1 MLLQTMFSC
10 ESFFLQREPL
20 WSTADSEPQHVV
32 VRCLADGLGASGQNQ
47 LEFFILAR
55 HRLVARGHGGRLSGI
70 RRGEL
75 VLVTSETGSTLR
87 RRTYR
92 VVGPGPS
99 KMADV
104 RNERCG

>member
-1 MLLQTMFSC
+1 MLLQATFSC

-20 WSTADSEPQHVV
+20 WSTAEGKPQHLV

-55 HRLVARGHGGRLSGI
+55 HRLVARGHGGGLSGI

-75 VLVTSETGSTLR
+75 VLV
-87 RRTYR
+87 
-92 VVGPGPS
+92 
-99 KMADV
+99 MARQAQRCDGAHIVSLAQGTAV
-104 RNERCG
+104 RKT